1 MKKFSQVNFVVEEA
15 LNELMQ
21 GSGVIVFENVYN
33 LKDINSAREIVNLFA
48 NTQEQKESHFNAEAE
63 ASGKIKLQQRV
74 WNLFGKGEVFSKLI
88 TNDIIFTLMSKL
100 LGTEFFC
107 GSYCAS
113 RLLPGSPGQE
123 LHIDYPY
130 WDYYKSE
137 TFPLGLN
144 SSFAQNCQATIPLDI
159 CSAESGATA
168 FIPGSQKNLHY
179 PNAKDDFSNKQQMV
193 ANPGD
198 LVFFNGNC
206 WHGASPNNSDHQRA
220 VLLIEFLPKYIK
232 PVEDLVTYLDEDF
245 KKKSNNKVKQLLG
258 LNYEYPKIMDIS
270 KKTNNIGIGYQG
282 KSKQ

>member
-1 MKKFSQVNFVVEEA
+1 MKKFFKDNFNTIDV
-15 LNELMQ
+15 LNEIME
-21 GSGVIVFENVYN
+21 GSGVVVFENVFN
-33 LKDINSAREIVNLFA
+33 SNDIGEARKTVNDFA

-63 ASGKIKLQQRV
+63 ASGKIQLQQRV
-74 WNLFGKGEVFSKLI
+74 WNLFGKGKVFTKLI

-130 WDYYKSE
+130 WDFYESG
-137 TFPLGLN
+137 TFPMGLN
-144 SSFAQNCQATIPLDI
+144 SSFAQNCQATIPLDV
-159 CSAESGATA
+159 CSVESGATA
-168 FIPGSQKNLHY
+168 YIPGSQKNLHY
-179 PNAKDDFSNKQQMV
+179 PNKNDDFTNKEQMV
-193 ANPGD
+193 AKPGD

-206 WHGASPNNSDHQRA
+206 WHGASPNQSDHQRA
-220 VLLIEFLPKYIK
+220 ALLIEFLPKYIK
-232 PVEDLVTYLDEDF
+232 PVEDLVSYLDEEF
-245 KKKSNNKVKQLLG
+245 KKNSNNKVRQLLG

-282 KSKQ
+282 NNKE